1 MKGYQVVFKRLAE
14 KQVRKLPTYI
24 QMALRTWALLIEE
37 HGISAMRK
45 VPGYHDEPLRG
56 ERQGQRS
63 SRLSK
68 GYRVFYEEDATE
80 KTVAIIVLEV
90 NKHEY

>member
-1 MKGYQVVFKRLAE
+1 MKGYQVVFKRQAE
-14 KQVRKLPTYI
+14 KQIRKLPAYI

-37 HGISAMRK
+37 HGVLVMRK
-45 VPGYHDEPLRG
+45 VPGYHDEPLRW

-68 GYRVFYEEDATE
+68 GYRVFYEENTAE
-80 KTVAIIVLEV
+80 KTVMITVLEV